1 MSLLFFGCKNCYE
14 MKNKGSVVSLLLLVL
29 IALTN
34 CQNSPNSLEDTIAQ
48 MEKKI
53 SPPYTADQADQLIKI
68 YQDYAFTYPDRND
81 QDGLYL
87 KKAATVAIESE
98 QYSQAIELLTTAIK
112 DHFSAKNT
120 KENILLLAEVYQKYL
135 NNENIAATVLQ
146 SAQRQFPE
154 ESSFTQQIQPQW
166 PALEIRLEDL
176 KKGVMDTVQ
185 KQINYTYVNDYILS
199 CAAYAM
205 ILPEDTL
212 SPRLLFEAG
221 QLAHQTQTYN
231 EALELLDWMC
241 LEYPEHPMAA
251 DALFLNGYILDSE
264 LKRFDEA
271 KQRYEAFL
279 ERYPDNEFA
288 ETTQFL
294 LDNLGVPAEEIIKR
308 FENQ

>member
-1 MSLLFFGCKNCYE
+1 
-14 MKNKGSVVSLLLLVL
+14 MKIDGSVVYLLLLSL
-29 IALTN
+29 LGFN
-34 CQNSPNSLEDTIAQ
+34 HCQNAPKSLEGAITQ
-48 MEKKI
+48 MEKNLN
-53 SPPYTADQADQLIKI
+53 PPYATDQAGDLIKA
-68 YQDYAFTYPDRND
+68 YQDYVSTYPDRND
-81 QDGLYL
+81 QNGIYL
-87 KKAATVAIESE
+87 RKAAVVAIETG
-98 QYSQAIELLTTAIK
+98 QYPLAAELLTTAVK
-112 DHFSAKNT
+112 DHFTAQNT
-120 KENILLLAEVYQKYL
+120 KENVLLLGEIYQQYL
-135 NNENIAATVLQ
+135 NNENVAATVFQ
-146 SAQRQFPE
+146 SGLRQFSE
-154 ESSFTQQIQPQW
+154 ENSFIQKVDKEW
-166 PALEIRLEDL
+166 PPLEKRLKEL

-185 KQINYTYVNDYILS
+185 KQINYTYVNDYIVS

-205 ILPEDTL
+205 ILPGDSL
-212 SPRLLFEAG
+212 SPQFLFEAG

-231 EALELLDWMC
+231 KALELLDWMY

>member
-1 MSLLFFGCKNCYE
+1 MHTHRSVVYLFLLF
-14 MKNKGSVVSLLLLVL
+14 LLG
-29 IALTN
+29 LTN
-34 CQNSPNSLEDTIAQ
+34 CQNTPKNLEDTIDQ
-48 MEKKI
+48 MEKKL
-53 SPPYTADQADQLIKI
+53 SPPYTAEQANQLIKA
-68 YQDYAFTYPDRND
+68 YQDYVSTYPDRTD
-81 QDGLYL
+81 QNAAYL
-87 KKAATVAIESE
+87 NKAATVAMEAG
-98 QYSQAIELLTTAIK
+98 QFSQAAELLSIAIK
-112 DHFSAKNT
+112 DHFPAKNT
-120 KENILLLAEVYQKYL
+120 KENILLLGKVYQQHL
-135 NNENIAATVLQ
+135 QNDNIAATVFQ
-146 SAQRQFPE
+146 SAQRQFPQE
-154 ESSFTQQIQPQW
+154 NSFTQQLQPQW
-166 PALEIRLEDL
+166 PSLETRLEDL

-185 KQINYTYVNDYILS
+185 KQINYTYVNDYIVS

-231 EALELLDWMC
+231 EALELLDWLY
-241 LEYPEHPMAA
+241 LEYPDHPMAA